1 MTLSNSA
8 VQEIPYYQDSSQ
20 LFDQIAMNDGAVFL
34 DSGFPHNQQGRY
46 DIFSAN
52 PYQKLIT
59 KNGITELHTSE
70 RKVLSKDDPFY
81 LLQKALFPFQLNQDE
96 KLPFLGGAMGYFSYD
111 LARRLEKL
119 PENTKDLEH
128 IPQMLIGLYDWV
140 VIVDH
145 KEKRSWIT
153 RNGQDTE
160 TIDKW
165 QELIDLFQTPRE
177 IVSANDKFVITEKL
191 VASMNEQEYGQ
202 AFRKI
207 KRYLSDG
214 DCYQVNLAQRFSAR
228 CEGNPW
234 TAYKALRN
242 INPAPF
248 SGYISFPG
256 VQILSSS
263 PERFLKVSRNQVET
277 KPIKGTLPRVNNQV
291 EDQRQVERLRA
302 SAKDRAEN
310 LMIVDL
316 MRNDLAKSCALGS
329 VNVPML
335 FDIESFTTVHHL
347 VSTVR
352 GELRE
357 DRDAI
362 DLLRDCFPGGSIT
375 GAPKIRAM
383 EIIEELEPHRRGVY
397 CGSIGYV
404 GFNGNMDTNIAI
416 RTLVHSDNTIRF
428 WAGGGIVADSIEKAE
443 YEECYD
449 KAAAMLELLDQF
461 RMT

>member
-1 MTLSNSA
+1 MSLSNSA
-8 VQEIPYYQDSSQ
+8 VQEIPYYEDSSQ
-20 LFDQIAMNDGAVFL
+20 LFDHIAMEDGAVFL
-34 DSGFPHNQQGRY
+34 DSGYPLNQQGRY
-46 DIFSAN
+46 DILSAN
-52 PYQKLIT
+52 PYHKLIT
-59 KNGITELHTSE
+59 NNGSTELHASNE
-70 RKVLSKDDPFY
+70 KVISKEDPFY
-81 LLQKALFPFQLNQDE
+81 LLQKALNPIQHKQNG
-96 KLPFLGGAMGYFSYD
+96 KLPFLGGAIGYFSYD

-119 PENTKDLEH
+119 PDNTKDLEH
-128 IPQMLIGLYDWV
+128 IPQMLIGLYDWA

-145 KEKRSWIT
+145 EEKRSWIA
-153 RNGQDTE
+153 RCGRDAQ
-160 TIDKW
+160 TIEKW
-165 QELIDLFQTPRE
+165 QNLVELFQTPCE
-177 IVSANDKFVITEKL
+177 IDLASDKFVITEKL
-191 VASMNEQEYGQ
+191 IASMTEPEYGQ

-207 KRYLSDG
+207 KRYLFDG
-214 DCYQVNLAQRFSAR
+214 DCYQVNLAQRFSAP
-228 CEGNPW
+228 CQGNPW
-234 TAYKALRN
+234 TAYKVLRN

-248 SGYISFPG
+248 SGYINFSE

-263 PERFLKVSRNQVET
+263 PERFLKVGDGKVET
-277 KPIKGTLPRVNNQV
+277 KPIKGTRPRVNNEV
-291 EDQRQVERLRA
+291 ENQRQVDALKS

-329 VNVPML
+329 VKVPKL
-335 FDIESFTTVHHL
+335 FEIESFTTVHHL
-347 VSTVR
+347 VSTVC

-404 GFNGNMDTNIAI
+404 GFDGNMDTNIAI

-449 KAAAMLELLDQF
+449 KAAAMLELLDKF
-461 RMT
+461 KLS